1 MAEEEGTGDQDNPW
15 AGGPEVCMGGTPKGQ
30 MTSWA
35 RSSQGRPSRKEKG
48 SAIGRRANASPR
60 AEAEAVGRGK
70 VQPGA
75 RGGQYV
81 GVTGGESQTAP
92 GDWGSGAGCASSAR
106 RGGCGGGQMRGTR

>member
-35 RSSQGRPSRKEKG
+35 GSSQGSPWRKEKG

-81 GVTGGESQTAP
+81 GVTGGESQEHQETGVRGQDALVLQ
-92 GDWGSGAGCASSAR
+92 GGEGVGEAR
-106 RGGCGGGQMRGTR
+106 